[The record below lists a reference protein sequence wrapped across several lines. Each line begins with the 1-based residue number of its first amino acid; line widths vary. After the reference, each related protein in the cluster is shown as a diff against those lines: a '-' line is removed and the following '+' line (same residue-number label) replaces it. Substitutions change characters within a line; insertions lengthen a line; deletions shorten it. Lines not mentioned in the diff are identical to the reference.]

1 MSTANR
7 SLQPDRGSLQR
18 TLLMAVI
25 LSTAGGCATSDGP
38 PRERRLSANEALNH
52 ITCRRGDRAV
62 CTERMGEL
70 VECFCSTDG
79 AFRKMIEL

>member
-1 MSTANR
+1 
-7 SLQPDRGSLQR
+7 
-18 TLLMAVI
+18 
-25 LSTAGGCATSDGP
+25 
-38 PRERRLSANEALNH
+38 LSANEALNH

-70 VECFCSTDG
+70 IECFCTSDG